1 MPAWCWPLGGT
12 SVSRRSQNGSFARAL
27 HAISEALRS
36 ELAERAADDGNTIRV
51 TIIAP
56 GVVRTEL
63 PDTII
68 DPDARRAAEAYY
80 RSIRD
85 PLQSTDIAEAI
96 VYALEAPPHVNVN
109 EILLRPTSQAG

>member
-27 HAISEALRS
+27 HAISEALRG

-56 GVVRTEL
+56 GVVTTEL
-63 PDTII
+63 PDTIA
-68 DPDARRAAEAYY
+68 DEETRQTAGAYY
-80 RSIRD
+80 SSIRE
-85 PLQSTDIAEAI
+85 PLLSVDIAESI
-96 VYALEAPPHVNVN
+96 VYALEAPPHVNIN
-109 EILLRPTSQAG
+109 EILIRPTSQVR